1 MVSKADRKFRVLGF
15 GSPLVDLIAAVDDG
29 FLAREV
35 AGGKGGTLSVT
46 AEEQRALI
54 AKLPT
59 APRMLAGGS
68 AGNTVF
74 ALNRLGVASSLLGK
88 LGRDDFGKFF
98 RERLNAIGGSDE
110 CLFTSE
116 RSSTGACLVMSTPD
130 GERTMRSH
138 LSSSLELS
146 ADDLDKVDFSAFDL
160 MLAEGY
166 MAASPI
172 FDETLDRARAAGVR
186 IAFDPGSFELAKAQ
200 REHFIRVLDD
210 YADIAF
216 FNRDEAKSLFG
227 DEPDAALIEELG
239 RLAEVAVLKVG
250 AEGALVKKS
259 GAAAER
265 IPAVLVREPL
275 DTTAAGDMFAAGFLY
290 GMAHGAELRT
300 AGECGALLA
309 SQVVRVVGA
318 EMPDSVYD
326 MVKTRFFND

>member
-1 MVSKADRKFRVLGF
+1 MASRTDRKFRILGF
-15 GSPLVDLIAAVDDG
+15 GSPLVDLIAAVDDD

-54 AKLPT
+54 SKLPEP
-59 APRMLAGGS
+59 PRMLTGGS

-74 ALNRLGVASSLLGK
+74 ALNRLGVESSLLGK
-88 LGRDDFGKFF
+88 LGRDDFGNLF
-98 RERLNAIGGSDE
+98 RRRLKEIGGSDE
-110 CLFTSE
+110 CLFFSE
-116 RSSTGACLVMSTPD
+116 SSATGACLVMSTPD

-138 LSSSLELS
+138 LSSSLELAES
-146 ADDLDKVDFSAFDL
+146 DLDEVDFSAFDI

-172 FDETLDRARAAGVR
+172 FDETLDRAKAAGVK

-200 REHFIRVLDD
+200 KAHFLSVLGD

-227 DEPDAALIEELG
+227 DEPDAALVEDLG
-239 RLAEVAVLKVG
+239 GLVEVAVLKVG
-250 AEGALVKKS
+250 VEGALVKKS
-259 GAAAER
+259 GEAALAV
-265 IPAVLVREPL
+265 PAVQVRNPL
-275 DTTAAGDMFAAGFLY
+275 DTTAAGDMFAAGFLC
-290 GMAHGAELRT
+290 GLAHGADLRT

-309 SQVVRVVGA
+309 SQVVRVIGS
-318 EMPDSVYD
+318 ELPDSVYE
-326 MVKTRFFND
+326 MVRTRYFND